1 MCPPPSGA
9 GGGHLCTAPLVSK
22 GVVMPLLNLT
32 FHGRLFSLSQL
43 KKHASLKVRGRV
55 SITFRG

>member
-1 MCPPPSGA
+1 M
-9 GGGHLCTAPLVSK
+9 CTAPLVSK
-22 GVVMPLLNLT
+22 GVVVPLLNLT

-55 SITFRG
+55 SITVRG